1 MVGLAG
7 TVSTLAALEQGVAVY
22 DRDRLHHTVLPL
34 SVVRQWCSTL
44 VAEPTAVR
52 ARRVGMVP
60 GREDVIVG
68 GVLVLQ
74 EVMTRLG
81 VGECLVSESD
91 ILDGLAGSLLD
102 G

>member
-1 MVGLAG
+1 LA
-7 TVSTLAALEQGVAVY
+7 T
-22 DRDRLHHTVLPL
+22 
-34 SVVRQWCSTL
+34 
-44 VAEPTAVR
+44 EPSAVR

-74 EVMTRLG
+74 EVMDRLG
-81 VGECLVSESD
+81 VDECLVSESD
-91 ILDGLAGSLLD
+91 ILDGLAASLLD